1 MLTWLWK
8 RYRRVDRNSVLFCR
22 VCYLPVDSRK
32 RARQTVFS
40 SISPYTGLRGAILKG
55 EGLFPKQMWPP
66 STLINFPKRWGEI
79 CTTQDVL
86 STLRDWVSNVPDN
99 CGYLIVGVSFYLNFF
114 NRSIHICLY
123 TQQLSWPTRSPLWI
137 SPTELSGISVSC
149 KIYVIF
155 FSPENC
161 SLSFSH
167 LDLIGKTLKDIKC
180 AGKAYFREDLYRHFH

>member
-1 MLTWLWK
+1 MEEIEWTKIQYCFAEYVASLLIAVREQGRQCFPVKPLQWFK
-8 RYRRVDRNSVLFCR
+8 RCNL
-22 VCYLPVDSRK
+22 
-32 RARQTVFS
+32 
-40 SISPYTGLRGAILKG
+40 
-55 EGLFPKQMWPP
+55 E
-66 STLINFPKRWGEI
+66 RWGALSQTDVTPCNSDKLPKKMREI
-79 CTTQDVL
+79 CTAQDVL

-114 NRSIHICLY
+114 IRSIHICLY
-123 TQQLSWPTRSPLWI
+123 TQQLFWPTRSPLWI